1 MDSAL
6 VSVNGH
12 TEFFKK
18 GISTGLKSGSVAEGR
33 VNTSGK
39 ALWTLVSLQA
49 NKIQNSDNKGDYLQ
63 DHLSNAIFKGN
74 R

>member
-33 VNTSGK
+33 VNILQVSG
-39 ALWTLVSLQA
+39 LGLVKQETPLGLEPARGSVNLQVHR
-49 NKIQNSDNKGDYLQ
+49 Y
-63 DHLSNAIFKGN
+63 AIRFEFE
-74 R
+74 

>member
-33 VNTSGK
+33 VLTEGTLCE
-39 ALWTLVSLQA
+39 ALSVFFEA
-49 NKIQNSDNKGDYLQ
+49 CDFHPVPYENPA
-63 DHLSNAIFKGN
+63 H
-74 R
+74 

>member
-33 VNTSGK
+33 VKSQCEIT
-39 ALWTLVSLQA
+39 TYFLQM
-49 NKIQNSDNKGDYLQ
+49 
-63 DHLSNAIFKGN
+63 LSNDNIDK
-74 R
+74 

>member
-33 VNTSGK
+33 VKHIGVNDVCLPSCTSLINTLDS
-39 ALWTLVSLQA
+39 
-49 NKIQNSDNKGDYLQ
+49 
-63 DHLSNAIFKGN
+63 
-74 R
+74 

>member
-33 VNTSGK
+33 VK
-39 ALWTLVSLQA
+39 RAMQEPEFP
-49 NKIQNSDNKGDYLQ
+49 SD
-63 DHLSNAIFKGN
+63 
-74 R
+74 

>member
-1 MDSAL
+1 M
-6 VSVNGH
+6 SVNGH

-33 VNTSGK
+33 VKFGNLLFGECERENYEGICPALISLSSGMGSSK
-39 ALWTLVSLQA
+39 LRSTF
-49 NKIQNSDNKGDYLQ
+49 YC
-63 DHLSNAIFKGN
+63 

>member
-18 GISTGLKSGSVAEGR
+18 GISTGLKSGSIAEGR
-33 VNTSGK
+33 VNPLPPTGFYMPK
-39 ALWTLVSLQA
+39 YFNEILVEHLPD
-49 NKIQNSDNKGDYLQ
+49 KIFWIQ
-63 DHLSNAIFKGN
+63 DRF
-74 R
+74 

>member
-33 VNTSGK
+33 VNPS
-39 ALWTLVSLQA
+39 LSLEDLSLVE
-49 NKIQNSDNKGDYLQ
+49 
-63 DHLSNAIFKGN
+63 
-74 R
+74 

>member
-33 VNTSGK
+33 VKLGLRWLS
-39 ALWTLVSLQA
+39 
-49 NKIQNSDNKGDYLQ
+49 
-63 DHLSNAIFKGN
+63 HLKKRENASKSNMF
-74 R
+74 